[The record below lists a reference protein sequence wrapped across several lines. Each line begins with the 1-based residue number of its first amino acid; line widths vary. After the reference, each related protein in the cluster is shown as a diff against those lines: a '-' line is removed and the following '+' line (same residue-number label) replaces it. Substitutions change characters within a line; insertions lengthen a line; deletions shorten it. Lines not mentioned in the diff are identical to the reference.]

1 MPERGCFEQAGI
13 RRDRPSCLV
22 NALSYHKTIGV
33 TQIKILAKSWTCGKG
48 SCLLTWSWIHQ
59 RSTGFVIFN
68 TKLAFTKSDKSPKQ
82 LLLIGDNWYDSRKR
96 EKSKKKPE
104 FGSCNTPGQCSVK
117 YSLNRSV
124 ISDLTEN
131 ITTLVNPCRHPAG
144 FVS

>member
-96 EKSKKKPE
+96 EKSKKNLSWVAVIRPV
-104 FGSCNTPGQCSVK
+104 SVLLNTH
-117 YSLNRSV
+117 
-124 ISDLTEN
+124 LTGLLSQ
-131 ITTLVNPCRHPAG
+131 T
-144 FVS
+144 

>member
-33 TQIKILAKSWTCGKG
+33 TQIKILAKSWTCGKD
-48 SCLLTWSWIHQ
+48 
-59 RSTGFVIFN
+59 N

-96 EKSKKKPE
+96 EKSKKTLSWVAVIRPV
-104 FGSCNTPGQCSVK
+104 SVLLNTH
-117 YSLNRSV
+117 
-124 ISDLTEN
+124 LTGLLSQ
-131 ITTLVNPCRHPAG
+131 T
-144 FVS
+144 